1 MNMFFRITLDYND
14 LADEIVADIP
24 ETHFVSETDTF
35 LDPAFAGGQLLK
47 AVAKRLNNY
56 GHSIENIRSR
66 LFGYEDSIAYLNH
79 PENYSTAM
87 IADLSIVQFSSLL
100 KGDIMKKFSVVLGND
115 PYQGVNEVAEDRVQP
130 KNHSLW
136 SDFLEWSFEVVEEGG
151 TVVKVSPDSWMS
163 PTHAGFKT
171 FKKKQL
177 VYANLDCSE
186 HFPGVGSSF
195 TWWIAKNSP
204 VTENTKLNTIDFNFN
219 DFDYIPRNP
228 EQSLSIH
235 KKVMMSDLPK
245 LSIKTDTT
253 CHSSKSHVRKE
264 QTSEFCFPLLHT
276 NAQTRYSNVKSKFH
290 DNLKVF
296 WTYSG
301 YFIPRKNYGD
311 IGHTECAGC
320 VIANNE
326 YEVECY
332 YSMMNSKLYKFII
345 ETGKWSGFINGKV
358 VNQLPKLEM
367 KVWTDEELYA
377 RFNLTQEEIEYIEAN
392 VK

>member
-1 MNMFFRITLDYND
+1 MNMFFRITLDYD
-14 LADEIVADIP
+14 VLANEIVAKIP
-24 ETHFVSETDTF
+24 EKHFISETDTF

-47 AVAKRLNNY
+47 AVARRLNKY

-66 LFGYEDSIAYLNH
+66 LFGYEDSIVYLNH
-79 PENYSTAM
+79 PANYSTVI
-87 IADLSIVQFSSLL
+87 IADLSVVKFSELF
-100 KGDIMKKFSVVLGND
+100 KGDIVRKFSVVLGND

-136 SDFLEWSFEVVEEGG
+136 SDFLEWSFKVVEENG

-171 FKKKQL
+171 FKEKQL

-195 TWWIAKNSP
+195 TWWIAKNAP
-204 VTENTKLNTIDFNFN
+204 VTEDTKLNNIDFNFN

-235 KKVMMSDLPK
+235 KKVILSDLPK
-245 LSIKTDTT
+245 LQIKTDTT
-253 CHSSKSHVRKE
+253 CHSSKQHVRKE
-264 QTSEFCFPLLHT
+264 QTTEFCYPLLHT
-276 NAQTRYSNVKSKFH
+276 NAQTRYSNVKSKFQN
-290 DNLKVF
+290 NLKVF

-311 IGHTECAGC
+311 IGFTECAGC
-320 VIANNE
+320 IIANNE
-326 YEVECY
+326 HEVDCY

-358 VNQLPKLEM
+358 VNQLPELEM
-367 KVWTDEELYA
+367 KVWTDEELYEH
-377 RFNLTQEEIEYIEAN
+377 FDLDSEEIDYIEAN

>member
-1 MNMFFRITLDYND
+1 MNMFFRIMLDYD
-14 LADEIVADIP
+14 KLADQIIQEID
-24 ETHFVSETDTF
+24 ERHFISKTDTF

-47 AVAKRLNNY
+47 AVAKRLSKY

-66 LFGYEDSIAYLNH
+66 LFGYEDNIGYLEHPKNKSTIQIAN
-79 PENYSTAM
+79 
-87 IADLSIVQFSSLL
+87 LSIEKFSVIL
-100 KGDIMKKFSVVLGND
+100 KGDNMKKFSVVLGND
-115 PYQGVNEVAEDRVQP
+115 PYQGVNEIAENRVQP

-136 SDFLEWSFEVVEEGG
+136 ADFLEWSFKVVEENG

-163 PTHAGFKT
+163 PTHTGFKT
-171 FKKKQL
+171 FKEKQL

-204 VTENTKLNTIDFNFN
+204 VTKSTKLNTIDFNFN
-219 DFDYIPRNP
+219 EFDYIPRNP

-235 KKVMMSDLPK
+235 KKVMLSNLPK
-245 LSIKTDTT
+245 LNIKTDTT
-253 CHSSKSHVRKE
+253 CHSSKSHVQKE
-264 QTSEFCFPLLHT
+264 KTDENCFAVLHT
-276 NAQTRYSNVKSKFH
+276 NAQTRYSSVKSKFH

-311 IGHTECAGC
+311 MGHTECAGC
-320 VIANNE
+320 IIADNVD
-326 YEVECY
+326 EVDYY
-332 YSMMNSKLYKFII
+332 YSMLNSNLYKFII

-377 RFNLTQEEIEYIEAN
+377 HFGLTQEEIDYIEAN